1 MFKTY
6 FNAFQIGI
14 IAGMRSMTAPALVS
28 YKLSHT
34 KPEPL
39 SDSPLHFLTSPKAAT
54 AFALM
59 AGGELIG
66 DKLPNSPNRIA
77 PPVLSGRI
85 ATGALSGAA
94 MSEADGQSS
103 AYGAVLGALGALA
116 GTVAF
121 FHLRTWL
128 NHEKGIPDPIVAVIE
143 DAMTVGAGW
152 IIVDADQVKTEAA

>member
-14 IAGMRSMTAPALVS
+14 VAGMRSMTAPALVS
-28 YKLSHT
+28 YKLSRT
-34 KPEPL
+34 KPDPIP
-39 SDSPLHFLTSPKAAT
+39 DSKLHFLTSPKAAT
-54 AFALM
+54 TFALM

-66 DKLPNSPNRIA
+66 DKLPNAPNRTSPSA
-77 PPVLSGRI
+77 LSGRI

-94 MSEADGQSS
+94 LSEVDGQSS
-103 AYGAVLGALGALA
+103 AYGALFGALGALA

-128 NHEKGIPDPIVAVIE
+128 NHEKGIPDIAVALVE
-143 DAMTVGAGW
+143 DALTVGAGW
-152 IIVDADQVKTEAA
+152 VIVEGSTIKSEAA

>member
-14 IAGMRSMTAPALVS
+14 VAGMRSMTAPALVS
-28 YKLSHT
+28 YKLSRT
-34 KPEPL
+34 QPDPIPN
-39 SDSPLHFLTSPKAAT
+39 STLHFLTSPKAANV
-54 AFALM
+54 FALM

-94 MSEADGQSS
+94 LSEADGQSS
-103 AYGAVLGALGALA
+103 VTGALLGAIGALA

-128 NHEKGIPDPIVAVIE
+128 NHEKGIPDLAVALVE

-152 IIVDADQVKTEAA
+152 VIVNDNQATTKTA

>member
-28 YKLSHT
+28 YKLAHT
-34 KPEPL
+34 KPDPL
-39 SDSPLHFLTSPKAAT
+39 PDSPLHFLTSPKAVTTLAV
-54 AFALM
+54 M

-94 MSEADGQSS
+94 LSEADGQSL

-128 NHEKGIPDPIVAVIE
+128 NHEKGIPDLAVALLE
-143 DAMTVGAGW
+143 DAMTVSAGW
-152 IIVDADQVKTEAA
+152 VIVDANQGRTEAA